1 MTPLNKKLYRDLWHI
16 RGQAL
21 AIAVVIAGG
30 IATLVM
36 ALSAL
41 DSLQE
46 TRRAFSEQYR
56 FAHVFAHAKRAP
68 DWVARE
74 IGAIPGVLRAEGRI
88 VQDIIID
95 IAEMQEPARGRVVS
109 RAAGGQ
115 THLND
120 IVIRRGRD
128 LRHGYPNEVLVNEAF
143 AQAHG
148 LQLGDVIHGNFNQ
161 RRRALK
167 VVGVALSPEFVYA
180 IGPGD
185 IVPDGRHFGILW
197 MSREALEA
205 AYDLKGAFNNLTLRL
220 TRAASLAEV
229 IVQVDRLLAPY
240 GGVGAYGRADQ
251 LSDAFVTSEMEQLD
265 HLAVVIPPVFLLIAA
280 FLFNVVIARIIQAD
294 REQIGLLK
302 AFGYSNIAVGWQ
314 YLKLVLLI
322 TGLGIL
328 IGWAMGAW
336 MGYAVTGLYRDFFRF
351 PFLYF
356 QVDPSTLAI
365 SAFVGIFSAVI
376 GALSA
381 VRRAVT
387 IAPAVAMTPPMPS
400 AYRTSLLENL
410 GLARFLSQPAR
421 MILRYLFR
429 WPLRATLTITGI
441 AFSVAILVMSLF
453 FFDAVNK
460 MMDIH
465 FFETERQD
473 MTLTFVD
480 VRTDAARSNIDD
492 LPGVLMVETFR
503 IARAKLR
510 LGHRQERVG
519 IIGIDGD
526 MELSRLVDVDGRV
539 VTPPPEGIVLSE
551 KLAELLVAR
560 KGDILTVS
568 TLEGRRLV
576 RQVPVVRIVRL
587 YIGLGAYMDRR
598 ALNRLMGE
606 GDIISGAHVLTDSKI
621 EPTLYTSLKGVPALL
636 GLAVRRAALNVFSA
650 MIREH
655 LHTMIFFY
663 LTFAALIA
671 VGVIYNSAR
680 ISLSERARELAS
692 LRVLGFTRREVG
704 TILAGELAIL
714 TFVAL
719 PLGCIAG
726 YGLAGLLVNL
736 FDTKLYR
743 LPLYIA
749 DSSYGYA
756 VLMVIGATIG
766 SAWLVLR
773 RVAQLDLIAV
783 MKTRE

>member
-1 MTPLNKKLYRDLWHI
+1 MTPLNKKLFRDLWHI

-36 ALSAL
+36 ALSAV

-56 FAHVFAHAKRAP
+56 FAHVFAQAKRAP
-68 DWVARE
+68 DWVAQA
-74 IGAIPGVLRAEGRI
+74 IGVIPGVLRAEGRI
-88 VQDIIID
+88 VQDIIINV
-95 IAEMQEPARGRVVS
+95 AEMQEPARGRVVS
-109 RAAGGQ
+109 REAGVQ

-128 LRHGYPNEVLVNEAF
+128 LRRAHPDEVLVSEAF
-143 AQAHG
+143 AEAHG

-161 RRRALK
+161 RRRTLK
-167 VVGVALSPEFVYA
+167 IVGVALSPEFVYA

-185 IVPDGRHFGILW
+185 IVPDNRHFGVLW

-205 AYDLKGAFNNLTLRL
+205 AYDLKDAFNNLTLRL
-220 TRAASLAEV
+220 ARAASPAEV
-229 IVQVDRLLAPY
+229 IAQLDRLLAPY

-251 LSDAFVTSEMEQLD
+251 LSDAFVASEMEQLE
-265 HLAVVIPPVFLLIAA
+265 HLAVVIPPVFLVIAA

-302 AFGYSNIAVGWQ
+302 AFGYSNIEVGWQ

-322 TGLGIL
+322 TMLGIL
-328 IGWAMGAW
+328 IGWASGAW
-336 MGYAVTGLYRDFFRF
+336 MGHAITGLYGDFFRF
-351 PFLYF
+351 PFLHF

-365 SAFVGIFSAVI
+365 SAIVGIFTATI
-376 GALSA
+376 GTLSA

-400 AYRTSLLENL
+400 AYRASILENL
-410 GLARFLSQPAR
+410 GLAQFLSPPAR
-421 MILRYLFR
+421 MILRYIFR
-429 WPLRATLTITGI
+429 WPLRAMLTMTGI
-441 AFSVAILVMSLF
+441 AFSVAILIMSLF
-453 FFDAVNK
+453 FFDAAGK
-460 MMDIH
+460 MMEIH

-473 MTLTFVD
+473 MSLTFVD

-492 LPGVLMVETFR
+492 LPGVLMVETYR
-503 IARAKLR
+503 VARAKLR
-510 LGHRQERVG
+510 LSHREERVG
-519 IIGIDGD
+519 INGLNGD
-526 MELSRLVDVDGRV
+526 MELSRLVNVNGRL
-539 VTPPPEGIVLSE
+539 VTPPLEGIILSE
-551 KLAELLVAR
+551 KLAELLAA
-560 KGDILTVS
+560 KEGDMVTVS
-568 TLEGRRLV
+568 ALEGRRLI
-576 RQVPVVRIVRL
+576 RQIPVVRIIRQ
-587 YIGLGAYMDRR
+587 YIGLAAYMDRR

-606 GDIISGAHVLTDSKI
+606 GDIISGAHILADSKI
-621 EPTLYTSLKGVPALL
+621 EPALYSTLKGIPALL
-636 GLAVRRAALNVFSA
+636 GLAVRRAALKTFGD
-650 MIREH
+650 MINEH

-663 LTFAALIA
+663 LTFAILIA
-671 VGVIYNSAR
+671 VGVVYNSAR

-714 TFVAL
+714 TFAAL
-719 PLGCIAG
+719 PLGCIVG
-726 YGLAGLLVNL
+726 YGLADLLVNL

-773 RVAQLDLIAV
+773 RVAKLDLIAV
-783 MKTRE
+783 LKTRE